1 MSNNSASWLV
11 FELRRTLGAMALFAV
26 AMVFLYSTFFPLNP
40 EYPPPPIVGVIAGV
54 FAAASFRQIVQGGCR
69 LDTDAGVLS
78 RWWGLS
84 SPCEPGEFDWIS
96 SELSS

>member
-54 FAAASFRQIVQGGCR
+54 FAAASFRQMFRADVGWTPMQAFCHVGG
-69 LDTDAGVLS
+69 
-78 RWWGLS
+78 GLS
-84 SPCEPGEFDWIS
+84 SPSEPGEFDWIS